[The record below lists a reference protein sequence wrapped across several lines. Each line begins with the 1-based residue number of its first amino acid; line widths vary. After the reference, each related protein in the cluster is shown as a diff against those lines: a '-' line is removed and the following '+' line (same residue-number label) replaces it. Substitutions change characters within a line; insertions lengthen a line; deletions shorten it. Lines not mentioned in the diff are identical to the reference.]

1 MSNYNMPAIANETSG
16 GMNQVSLVTDAFMDR
31 NIFLFGE
38 INEETA
44 YSFMAQ
50 MLYLMKDPQEINIY
64 INSPGGEVNAG
75 LMIYD
80 LITSAKMPVNT
91 YCVGMAASMGALLF
105 ASGTHGNRYI
115 LPHSSVM
122 IHEPLIQ
129 YGVGG
134 SASTIKNTAESIIKT
149 RDQLNAILAQHT
161 GKTKEEVDK
170 ATEFDHF
177 MTAEEAVEF
186 GLCDQIV
193 TSL

>member
-1 MSNYNMPAIANETSG
+1 
-16 GMNQVSLVTDAFMDR
+16 
-31 NIFLFGE
+31 
-38 INEETA
+38 
-44 YSFMAQ
+44 
-50 MLYLMKDPQEINIY
+50 
-64 INSPGGEVNAG
+64 
-75 LMIYD
+75 MIYD

-105 ASGTHGNRYI
+105 ASGTHGRRYI

-149 RDQLNAILAQHT
+149 RDQLNTILAQHT

-186 GLCDQIV
+186 GLCDQIMI
-193 TSL
+193 SL